1 MAIIEC
7 SECGKEISD
16 KSRSCIHCGNPI
28 ERKIKCKECG
38 KEYNINNKI
47 CPHCGYK
54 INKTNEK
61 IKENKNKVK
70 NSDNYRANIIIC
82 FLVPIIGIIMFCINR
97 NEKPKEA
104 LHYLI
109 ASFILPIL
117 VSIIAVFCILC
128 APSAPS
134 NIRGKYY
141 ITDYDENEEE
151 YIKLNWNS
159 YERNVVFDD
168 TEEDEDY
175 DENEHLSDSATFTG
189 EYSYDENT
197 HILTLYSELGSEY
210 DDIYLV
216 DERSATI
223 CNVYDNDYDYD
234 YDSCI
239 YTYKKQ

>member
-1 MAIIEC
+1 MAIIKC

-16 KSRSCIHCGNPI
+16 KSTSCIHCGNPI
-28 ERKIKCKECG
+28 ERKIICKECG
-38 KEYNINNKI
+38 KEISINNKI
-47 CPHCGYK
+47 CTNCGYK
-54 INKTNEK
+54 FNNTK
-61 IKENKNKVK
+61 KNKSK
-70 NSDNYRANIIIC
+70 GQKDNNYMVNIIIC
-82 FLVPIIGIIMFCINR
+82 LLIPIIGIIMFCINR

-109 ASFILPIL
+109 VSFILPVL
-117 VSIIAVFCILC
+117 VSIIVVFCILC

-141 ITDYDENEEE
+141 IIDYDENEEE

-159 YERNVVFDD
+159 YERYVVFDD

-216 DERSATI
+216 DERTETI
-223 CNVYDNDYDYD
+223 CHIYNNDYDN
-234 YDSCI
+234 CL